1 MQPRIKKDV
10 NNRLKSIEGHI
21 RGIQRMV
28 DEDVYCMD
36 IMKQTKAVQGALD
49 RVNAMILDNHMRTC
63 VARAVV
69 SDDKSEQE
77 KVMHEITE
85 LFTAAHRLR

>member
-1 MQPRIKKDV
+1 MQPQIRKDV

-36 IMKQTKAVQGALD
+36 IMKQIKAVQGALD
-49 RVNAMILDNHMRTC
+49 RVNAMILDNHMQTC
-63 VARAVV
+63 VARAVI
-69 SDDKSEQE
+69 SEDKSEQE

>member
-10 NNRLKSIEGHI
+10 SNRLKSIEGHI

>member
-21 RGIQRMV
+21 RGVQRMV

-36 IMKQTKAVQGALD
+36 IMKQIKAVQGALD

>member
-1 MQPRIKKDV
+1 
-10 NNRLKSIEGHI
+10 
-21 RGIQRMV
+21 MV

-36 IMKQTKAVQGALD
+36 IMKQIKAVQGALD
-49 RVNAMILDNHMRTC
+49 RVNAMLLDNHMQTC

-69 SDDKSEQE
+69 SEDKAEQE

>member
-36 IMKQTKAVQGALD
+36 IMKQIKAVQGALD